1 MLRFDCLSLFPE
13 MLDGFV
19 TSSMIGRAIHNG
31 LIAINRYNIRD
42 WATDKHHVTDDSPF
56 GGGSGMVMKPGPIFA
71 AIESLKTPTSKVIFM
86 CPDGE
91 VLNTQMACTLAQEE
105 HIILLSGHYEGVD
118 ERVREVLVD
127 QEISIG
133 DYVLTNGTL
142 PAAVLMDAVSRQIPG
157 VLGGEESLKQDSFS
171 DGLLS
176 FPQYTRPASFRGL
189 NVPEVLLS
197 GNHAEIA
204 KWRQEQR
211 LKRTLERR
219 PQLLEKS
226 SMNEKNF

>member
-1 MLRFDCLSLFPE
+1 
-13 MLDGFV
+13 
-19 TSSMIGRAIHNG
+19 MIGRAIHNG

-56 GGGSGMVMKPGPIFA
+56 GGGSGMVMKPEPIFA

-226 SMNEKNF
+226 SINEKNF